1 MSSIEK
7 QSNGR
12 YRARYRDPNGR
23 TRSVTFDRLDDARRF
38 LAGLGGSLVHGEFV
52 DPAQARERFD
62 DWADRWWRTTI
73 GLQPSTRYSY
83 RCLFENHVLPYY
95 SGRKVGSIDFADV
108 EDFIADRL
116 RAGLSPK
123 MVRKVVSILSL
134 ILKLAVKARALSQNP
149 AAGHQIKLRQRKL
162 GGGDVLDMPQIHQL
176 VAHTRD
182 PYKPA
187 VWLLAFAGLRP
198 AELCGLRVRDIDFV
212 RCTVSVRATLMP
224 VYRFDKDTTQMVQ
237 GPPKT
242 DAGDRTI
249 PLPRWLCEDL
259 AAMLKA
265 RGEQDRDDWLFK
277 NRLGRPLHRD
287 VFRANVIL
295 PALRRAGLP
304 ETVRTYDIRHSH
316 ASILIE
322 QGANPLAVAQRMGH
336 SDVAFTLRVYGHL
349 FEGVQAKLT
358 DELDALCQATA
369 ASGSS
374 PLATVVSLERSS
386 NA

>member
-1 MSSIEK
+1 
-7 QSNGR
+7 
-12 YRARYRDPNGR
+12 
-23 TRSVTFDRLDDARRF
+23 
-38 LAGLGGSLVHGEFV
+38 
-52 DPAQARERFD
+52 
-62 DWADRWWRTTI
+62 
-73 GLQPSTRYSY
+73 
-83 RCLFENHVLPYY
+83 
-95 SGRKVGSIDFADV
+95 
-108 EDFIADRL
+108 
-116 RAGLSPK
+116 
-123 MVRKVVSILSL
+123 
-134 ILKLAVKARALSQNP
+134 
-149 AAGHQIKLRQRKL
+149 
-162 GGGDVLDMPQIHQL
+162 
-176 VAHTRD
+176 
-182 PYKPA
+182 
-187 VWLLAFAGLRP
+187 
-198 AELCGLRVRDIDFV
+198 VRDIDFV

-349 FEGVQAKLT
+349 FEGVQTKLT